1 MGSFYCTYGNTSAV
15 LPVWGG
21 AEQVRTFPTQSYQ
34 ILNHLFFKDDSQPQT
49 PLKWLFS
56 ANVAFCPLFILNME
70 SAIYTH
76 LHNTSSRIS
85 SIFHTTDSTHCL
97 IYTSTHLFNAPSICT
112 PPMYISSLCLYPLSH
127 LHTSVIHTVIDFI
140 ECTTYHGWRHTNEI
154 YFEKKEDCTI
164 LLKAERLTI
173 TQ

>member
-1 MGSFYCTYGNTSAV
+1 MVTHLLCSQCGEVQSRYGLFPLNPIRYSIIIYSSKMT
-15 LPVWGG
+15 LPPSHTHTHTRIW
-21 AEQVRTFPTQSYQ
+21 
-34 ILNHLFFKDDSQPQT
+34 
-49 PLKWLFS
+49 
-56 ANVAFCPLFILNME
+56 ME

-85 SIFHTTDSTHCL
+85 SIFHTTDSAHCL

-112 PPMYISSLCLYPLSH
+112 PPMYISSLCLYPPSH

-154 YFEKKEDCTI
+154 NFEKKEDCTI
-164 LLKAERLTI
+164 LLKAESL
-173 TQ
+173 